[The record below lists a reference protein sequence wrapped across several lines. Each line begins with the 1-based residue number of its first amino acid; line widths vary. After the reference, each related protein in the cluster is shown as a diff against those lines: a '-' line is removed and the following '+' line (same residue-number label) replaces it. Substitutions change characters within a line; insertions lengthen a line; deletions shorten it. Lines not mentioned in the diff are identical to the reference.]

1 MQKKRGI
8 QFFFA
13 ILIGWMALFCL
24 PAGYAYASQKEA
36 DAPLSMDVSYG
47 FDNTAKSDRYL
58 RVTVLL
64 NNDTAPFEGTLEFLT
79 AQSSLEAYQYS
90 YPLSLVAGEKFEQ
103 EYYIPLGVR
112 ADQMFVSVQDLIILG
127 IGCISLIIWLGIFIA
142 AKKYD
147 ELFEPLDE
155 KEYALKE
162 LYSMGYFVM
171 EKLKY
176 NYKSRRDRKLR
187 QDMEVLYEKKY
198 VEYYLRVTYSRAVTY
213 GMLLFVLAFVV
224 YGLSGEMGVLWVMF
238 MFSGVSVYYVM
249 TLAPKKI
256 EARSAALLGD
266 FSEVVSKLA
275 LLTNAGMILR
285 EAWELTANAGEGI
298 FYEEMQTAVAEMK
311 NGVSEMEAIRRF
323 GIRCMMPEIKKFSAT
338 VIQGIQKGNSE
349 LSSMLQAQSAE
360 VWNLRKQN
368 VRRQG
373 EKAASKLMIPIFMMF
388 FGILIMVIIPIF
400 SNIGV

>member
-1 MQKKRGI
+1 
-8 QFFFA
+8 
-13 ILIGWMALFCL
+13 
-24 PAGYAYASQKEA
+24 
-36 DAPLSMDVSYG
+36 
-47 FDNTAKSDRYL
+47 
-58 RVTVLL
+58 
-64 NNDTAPFEGTLEFLT
+64 
-79 AQSSLEAYQYS
+79 
-90 YPLSLVAGEKFEQ
+90 
-103 EYYIPLGVR
+103 
-112 ADQMFVSVQDLIILG
+112 MFVSVQDLIILG

-249 TLAPKKI
+249 TLAPNKI

>member
-1 MQKKRGI
+1 
-8 QFFFA
+8 
-13 ILIGWMALFCL
+13 
-24 PAGYAYASQKEA
+24 
-36 DAPLSMDVSYG
+36 
-47 FDNTAKSDRYL
+47 
-58 RVTVLL
+58 
-64 NNDTAPFEGTLEFLT
+64 
-79 AQSSLEAYQYS
+79 
-90 YPLSLVAGEKFEQ
+90 
-103 EYYIPLGVR
+103 
-112 ADQMFVSVQDLIILG
+112 MFVSVQDLIILG

-249 TLAPKKI
+249 TLAHKKI
-256 EARSAALLGD
+256 EDGSAALLGD

>member
-1 MQKKRGI
+1 
-8 QFFFA
+8 
-13 ILIGWMALFCL
+13 
-24 PAGYAYASQKEA
+24 
-36 DAPLSMDVSYG
+36 
-47 FDNTAKSDRYL
+47 
-58 RVTVLL
+58 
-64 NNDTAPFEGTLEFLT
+64 
-79 AQSSLEAYQYS
+79 
-90 YPLSLVAGEKFEQ
+90 
-103 EYYIPLGVR
+103 
-112 ADQMFVSVQDLIILG
+112 MFVSVQDLIILG

-285 EAWELTANAGEGI
+285 EAWELTANAERES
-298 FYEEMQTAVAEMK
+298 FMK
-311 NGVSEMEAIRRF
+311 KCR
-323 GIRCMMPEIKKFSAT
+323 
-338 VIQGIQKGNSE
+338 
-349 LSSMLQAQSAE
+349 
-360 VWNLRKQN
+360 LRLLK
-368 VRRQG
+368 
-373 EKAASKLMIPIFMMF
+373 
-388 FGILIMVIIPIF
+388 
-400 SNIGV
+400 

>member
-1 MQKKRGI
+1 
-8 QFFFA
+8 
-13 ILIGWMALFCL
+13 
-24 PAGYAYASQKEA
+24 
-36 DAPLSMDVSYG
+36 
-47 FDNTAKSDRYL
+47 
-58 RVTVLL
+58 
-64 NNDTAPFEGTLEFLT
+64 
-79 AQSSLEAYQYS
+79 
-90 YPLSLVAGEKFEQ
+90 
-103 EYYIPLGVR
+103 
-112 ADQMFVSVQDLIILG
+112 MFVSVQDLIILG

-285 EAWELTANAGEGI
+285 EAWELTAVCI
-298 FYEEMQTAVAEMK
+298 
-311 NGVSEMEAIRRF
+311 
-323 GIRCMMPEIKKFSAT
+323 
-338 VIQGIQKGNSE
+338 
-349 LSSMLQAQSAE
+349 SS
-360 VWNLRKQN
+360 
-368 VRRQG
+368 
-373 EKAASKLMIPIFMMF
+373 
-388 FGILIMVIIPIF
+388 
-400 SNIGV
+400 

>member
-1 MQKKRGI
+1 
-8 QFFFA
+8 
-13 ILIGWMALFCL
+13 
-24 PAGYAYASQKEA
+24 
-36 DAPLSMDVSYG
+36 
-47 FDNTAKSDRYL
+47 
-58 RVTVLL
+58 
-64 NNDTAPFEGTLEFLT
+64 
-79 AQSSLEAYQYS
+79 
-90 YPLSLVAGEKFEQ
+90 
-103 EYYIPLGVR
+103 
-112 ADQMFVSVQDLIILG
+112 MFVSVQDLIILG

-256 EARSAALLGD
+256 EARSAALL
-266 FSEVVSKLA
+266 EVVSKLA